1 MSAHNHEILVA
12 KKYPTGAEEWYCP
25 TCGRHFIV
33 QWTPEYQCMVLC
45 QGDETAI
52 HNMSR
57 GAQIVLYK
65 PPARDEY
72 LAPWQS
78 WLEGI
83 DLDKKLGEEEPLD

>member
-1 MSAHNHEILVA
+1 MSAQNHEILVA
-12 KKYPTGAEEWYCP
+12 KRYPTGAEEWYCP

-33 QWTPEYQCMVLC
+33 QWTPSYQGMVLNA
-45 QGDETAI
+45 GDEKAV

-57 GAQIVLYK
+57 GAQIVVYRG
-65 PPARDEY
+65 PERDEA
-72 LAPWQS
+72 LAPWLA